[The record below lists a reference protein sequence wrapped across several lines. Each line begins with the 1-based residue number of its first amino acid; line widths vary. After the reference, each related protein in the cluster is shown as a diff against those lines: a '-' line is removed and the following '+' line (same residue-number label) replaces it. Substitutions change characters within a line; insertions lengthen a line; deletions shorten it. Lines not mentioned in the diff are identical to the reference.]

1 VAQTATQRI
10 EFYLL
15 PAADERGRL
24 KHACRL
30 AEQAYLA
37 GEHVLVALD
46 DAALLQ
52 SFDEMLWTFA
62 DRSFVP
68 HESYQDDQ
76 QWREMPVLLGCD
88 PQPREAFDLL
98 INLGNNV
105 PMAAALARRIA
116 EVIDA
121 DETRRQAARVRFRHY
136 RDAGLTPQTHN
147 ICADQAI

>member
-1 VAQTATQRI
+1 VPPTATERI

-15 PAADERGRL
+15 PAADERWRL

-30 AEQAYLA
+30 AEEAYLA

-46 DAALLQ
+46 NAAQMQ

-68 HESYQDDQ
+68 HEPYRDDQ
-76 QWREMPVLLGCD
+76 QWHETPVLLGCD
-88 PQPREAFDLL
+88 PHPHEVFDVLV
-98 INLGNNV
+98 NLGSEV
-105 PMAAALARRIA
+105 PVAAALARRIA
-116 EVIDA
+116 EIIDA
-121 DETRRQAARVRFRHY
+121 DEVRRRAGRVRFRHY

-147 ICADQAI
+147 ISADQAT